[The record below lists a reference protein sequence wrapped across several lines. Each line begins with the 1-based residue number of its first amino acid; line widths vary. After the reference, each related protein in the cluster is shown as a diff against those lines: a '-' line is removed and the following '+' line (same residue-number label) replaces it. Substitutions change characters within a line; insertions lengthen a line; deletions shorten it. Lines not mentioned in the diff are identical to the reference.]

1 MKISEE
7 EFHNINYWI
16 RVNRDTIKSLYSL
29 FLYICNKKYD
39 LKLID
44 SKQLYFDLSVYFY
57 YNLYDKY
64 GITLFN
70 NMEEKKKY
78 ITLLNEQLKN
88 NLLNEEDDYQNKLF
102 MNNKDNNKLYS
113 DDNGLYS
120 DDNGLYLDDNGLYSD
135 DNGLYESDYESL
147 DKTYYNES
155 YYEELY
161 NKLFNNYDEN
171 DPTLYH
177 FRPSL

>member
-1 MKISEE
+1 MKISKDELD
-7 EFHNINYWI
+7 NIKSWI

-29 FLYICNKKYD
+29 FLSICNDKYD
-39 LKLID
+39 LRLVD

-64 GITLFN
+64 GITLFD

-78 ITLLNEQLKN
+78 INSLSNQLLNKPLYYDSSNIFNEDYENKCISSLNNNEVIDDYNKN
-88 NLLNEEDDYQNKLF
+88 YTNKSESDSESDFELFNKEYYNEEYLNEE
-102 MNNKDNNKLYS
+102 
-113 DDNGLYS
+113 
-120 DDNGLYLDDNGLYSD
+120 
-135 DNGLYESDYESL
+135 
-147 DKTYYNES
+147 

-161 NKLFNNYDEN
+161 HKFFENYDEN

-177 FRPSL
+177 FIPTNTN